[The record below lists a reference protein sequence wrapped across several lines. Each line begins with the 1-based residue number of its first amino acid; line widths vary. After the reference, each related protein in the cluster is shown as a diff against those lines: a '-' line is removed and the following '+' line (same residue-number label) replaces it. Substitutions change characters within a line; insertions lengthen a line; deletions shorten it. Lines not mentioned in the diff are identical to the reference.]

1 MSPMDGAWKAVPTG
15 HKGSL
20 HVLVGD
26 HLQVLS
32 NGKYKSVVHRVVAGS
47 GERRLSIASFHSFA
61 MDEVVEPAMEL
72 VKQKQENPNYKG
84 SSLRDYLN
92 HLSSKES
99 KSFLETLKIVS

>member
-1 MSPMDGAWKAVPTG
+1 
-15 HKGSL
+15 
-20 HVLVGD
+20 
-26 HLQVLS
+26 
-32 NGKYKSVVHRVVAGS
+32 
-47 GERRLSIASFHSFA
+47 